1 MTLTMNQ
8 PKRLR
13 IIDLQGIL
21 TQIEKENTLDT
32 KGSQVEGLVKKTEEA
47 LITING
53 GKTGIERSQKIIQS
67 MVQEGT
73 TNLNSPP
80 LDPSRNPLNRGNL
93 GRLKNHHTPRTK
105 PYKNQS
111 LGYPNFFRNYS
122 VLNSNGITL
131 LLEFCDGW
139 MCLKS

>member
-80 LDPSRNPLNRGNL
+80 LDPSRRP
-93 GRLKNHHTPRTK
+93 TK
-105 PYKNQS
+105 PRQSGASKKPSHSKNETVQK
-111 LGYPNFFRNYS
+111 P
-122 VLNSNGITL
+122 
-131 LLEFCDGW
+131 
-139 MCLKS
+139 KSGVSKFLSKLFGS